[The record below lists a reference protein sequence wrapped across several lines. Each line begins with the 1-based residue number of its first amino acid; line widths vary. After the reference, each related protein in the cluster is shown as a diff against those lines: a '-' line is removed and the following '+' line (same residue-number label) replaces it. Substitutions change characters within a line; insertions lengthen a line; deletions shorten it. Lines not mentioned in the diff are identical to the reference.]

1 MSKSKETND
10 CCGAGRGCS
19 FLAGFAVGVAVPCL
33 VVILADRQRRRRQVT
48 LRQSD
53 DLQSHRLFYDDGSL
67 EPELRR
73 EYHWQPF

>member
-10 CCGAGRGCS
+10 CCRTGMGCS
-19 FLAGFAVGVAVPCL
+19 FLVGFAVGVTVPWL

-48 LRQSD
+48 LRQPD

-67 EPELRR
+67 EPELRG